1 MGTCC
6 INSRIQELGLFK
18 KQKHDKILHCF
29 PAGPGI
35 WTECGIVSR
44 MLPLDL
50 LVFMQRG
57 FRQNIQCGVKIL
69 MDMEENFLFKLL
81 RSNYHTY

>member
-50 LVFMQRG
+50 LVIHAAGIQTKYTVWCE
-57 FRQNIQCGVKIL
+57 NINGHGG
-69 MDMEENFLFKLL
+69 KL
-81 RSNYHTY
+81 SF